1 MKRFKKYISE
11 EVLTEEKN
19 LHMTHLE
26 DAVLDGGVIGTRNVI
41 NYLRALRDMLGGNTK
56 APINVSVKWDGAPA
70 IFAGKD
76 PSDGKFFVAKKG
88 VFNKTPKLYKTEKEI
103 DNDISG
109 DLNNKFKVALRE
121 LAKLNI
127 EGVIQG
133 DFLYTK
139 DDLSTATID
148 GESYITFHPNTI
160 VYAIPSKSKL
170 AETIRK
176 SEIGVVWHTTYGGP
190 SLDSMSASFGKEIVP
205 SLKTTSSVWAVDA
218 VFEDKSGNA
227 TFTAAETKALNTILS
242 KVGTLF
248 RTIKRETLN
257 GLSKDANPE
266 LNIRVNTYVNQKVRA
281 GERIGNPK
289 LFVTGLMKYIN
300 DYYGAEAAKKKTERG
315 KKTQTDK
322 RDAALAYFSSNN
334 KKEIERLFEMYNLL
348 VDAKLMVISKLN
360 YVDGLQTF
368 LKTNKGF
375 EVTGQEG
382 FVAIDHLGKNSLKL
396 VDRLQF
402 SKANFSTE
410 YIKGWEKK

>member
-1 MKRFKKYISE
+1 MKRFKNYIAE
-11 EVLTEEKN
+11 EVLTEDKN

-26 DAVLDGGVIGTRNVI
+26 DAVLDGGVVGTRNVI

-56 APINVSVKWDGAPA
+56 APVNVSVKWDGAPA

-76 PSDGKFFVAKKG
+76 PSDGKFFIAKKG
-88 VFNKTPKLYKTEKEI
+88 VFNKNPKIYKTEAEI

-109 DLNNKFKVALRE
+109 DLASKFKVALKE
-121 LAKLNI
+121 FSKLGI
-127 EGVIQG
+127 EGVVQG
-133 DFLYTK
+133 DFLYTN
-139 DDLSTATID
+139 DDLQTTAID

-160 VYAIPSKSKL
+160 VYAVPTKSKL
-170 AETIRK
+170 AKTI
-176 SEIGVVWHTTYGGP
+176 SGSSIGVVFHTTYRG
-190 SLDSMSASFGKEIVP
+190 DSFETMSASFGKEIVP
-205 SLKTTSSVWAVDA
+205 SLKKVKSVWAVDA

-227 TFTAAETKALNTILS
+227 TFTAAETKALNSILT

-248 RTIKRETLN
+248 RTIKKETLN
-257 GLSKDANPE
+257 GLSKANNEE
-266 LNIRVNTYVNQKVRA
+266 LNTRVNVYVNQKVRA

-289 LFVTGLMKYIN
+289 QFVAGLTKYIN
-300 DYYGAEAAKKKTERG
+300 DYYGKEADKKKTQRG
-315 KKTQTDK
+315 KDTQTAK
-322 RDAALAYFSSNN
+322 RDSALAYFANNN

-360 YVDGLQTF
+360 HVDGLQTF

-382 FVAIDHLGKNSLKL
+382 FVAIDHMGKNSLKL